1 MRRRDF
7 ISLLG
12 GAAAGVWPLIA
23 QAQQPGRM
31 RRVGMLFPSS
41 ASDPAWEG
49 RIAAVKDSLR
59 AAGWIEGQT
68 VAFMIR
74 GADGRAELL
83 PALAAELIQA
93 KVDVVVTQSEG
104 PINAI
109 RNASSTTPIVMG
121 MIGDAL
127 GAGVIA
133 SLARPGGNVT
143 GLTLA
148 ATETVVKRLQ
158 LVRDLSK
165 DLVRVAALSNGNAP
179 SHRLQVAAIEQAAP
193 ALGFVLQS
201 FPNNTSAADV
211 DRNLRAAL
219 DAKVQVLFTHD
230 DPVVESHRERIVA
243 FAMQH
248 RLPVIA
254 ENRPMLMAGALM
266 SYSAYTID
274 MWRRAGVYVD
284 KILRGEKAADLPVE
298 RPSRFEFVLNLKTA
312 KALGLEFP
320 PTLLARADEVIE

>member
-1 MRRRDF
+1 VKRREF
-7 ISLLG
+7 MGLLG
-12 GAAAGVWPLIA
+12 AAVQWPLIA
-23 QAQQPGRM
+23 QAQQSGRM
-31 RRVGMLFPSS
+31 GLVGMLLPTS

-74 GADGRAELL
+74 YADGRAELL

-109 RNASSTTPIVMG
+109 RKVSSTTPIVMG

-127 GAGVIA
+127 GTGFVA

-143 GLTLA
+143 GLTLI

-158 LVRDLSK
+158 LVRALSK
-165 DLVRVAALSNGNAP
+165 DLVRIAALFNGNSG

-193 ALGFVLQS
+193 SLGFVLQS
-201 FPNNTSAADV
+201 LPNTTSAEDV
-211 DRNLRAAL
+211 DRSLRAAL
-219 DAKVQVLFTHD
+219 EAKVQVLFTHD
-230 DPVVESHRERIVA
+230 NPAIESHRERIVA
-243 FAMQH
+243 FAMRH

-254 ENRPMLMAGALM
+254 ENRPMLIAGALM
-266 SYSAYTID
+266 SYNANAID

-312 KALGLEFP
+312 KALGLDIP
-320 PTLLARADEVIE
+320 PMLLALADEVIE